1 MVFPLSY
8 GPLLYSTRRVI
19 AKAARSRC
27 NSSMPHAAVD
37 DGWRF
42 ARTGHMKL
50 SPIKEMELAASR
62 VPGVVSLAQ
71 GIPSF
76 DTPEPIKTFVQQ
88 KIAEGACAKYS
99 LSPGLPQLRELIA
112 ESLLREGMHYDPDGE
127 IVVTCG
133 SIEGIAA
140 TLLTLTQ
147 PGDEVLLPSPS
158 YASYQ
163 EVVRMAGCTPR
174 FAPLQEENNFA
185 FDLDAFE
192 RNLSPRTSAILYC
205 NPNNPTGTV
214 FSKEETL
221 ALVELAK
228 RRDLFLI
235 IDEAYKDF
243 VFTKEPYFSP
253 AQLHDVRDRIV
264 RVFTFSKAYG
274 MTGWRVGY
282 VHSDARNIRE
292 ILKVHDALVTCAPV
306 VSQYGALAALEYG
319 ESYIAEFRRA
329 FKERRDRTLEHLD
342 ALSHVFDYQKPEG
355 AYFVFP
361 RVKDSVLRARDSR
374 RLAMHILERAK
385 VALVPGVA
393 FGPSGEAHL
402 RINFGRELTDIDTAF
417 ERLQA
422 YFDARPPFAKQNE
435 TPLIASTATNG
446 VDLMTFEQ
454 RKRSGVR
461 WFFRRLATRYLQ
473 GLARIFLRRKTPLV
487 IAIAGNR
494 GKTVVK
500 RLFGDLFSGHY
511 RVRTNPRSYNTEI
524 GLPLAVLNVELDTSR
539 WWKTLLALLRS
550 TWTALASR
558 EHVDMLVLELGVRR
572 RGDMRQLLQTVH
584 PDIAVLTALT
594 PSYGNDTAGLRIQQE
609 EMRLLCQS
617 MGPRRHLLV
626 EDEDRLLGETVQSSG
641 ASFVPLGAA
650 QWSEN
655 GKGLTLRGETREYAV
670 TRELIGESERVA
682 VQAAVLL
689 AERWTSLSEDDIQQ
703 FLAGEES
710 GVKVQEE

>member
-1 MVFPLSY
+1 
-8 GPLLYSTRRVI
+8 
-19 AKAARSRC
+19 
-27 NSSMPHAAVD
+27 MPNNAVAE
-37 DGWRF
+37 GWRF
-42 ARTGHMKL
+42 PRTERMKL

-88 KIAEGACAKYS
+88 KIAEGSCAKYS

-127 IVVTCG
+127 IIVTCG

-185 FDLDAFE
+185 FDLEAFE
-192 RNLSPRTSAILYC
+192 RRLSPRTSAILYC

-221 ALVELAK
+221 ALVALAE
-228 RRDLFLI
+228 RHGVFLI

-243 VFTKEPYFSP
+243 VFTKEPCFSP
-253 AQLHDVRDRIV
+253 AQFPEARDRIV

-306 VSQYGALAALEYG
+306 VSQYGAIAALEYG
-319 ESYIAEFRRA
+319 EPYIAEFRRA
-329 FKERRDRTLEHLD
+329 FKERRDRTLEQLD
-342 ALSHVFDYQKPEG
+342 ALAHVFDYQKPEG

-361 RVKDSVLRARDSR
+361 RVKDSVSQARDSR
-374 RLAMHILERAK
+374 RLALHILEQAK

-417 ERLQA
+417 ERLQT
-422 YFDARPPFAKQNE
+422 YFRSQLPFSKQTAAPIPAPAPTGE
-435 TPLIASTATNG
+435 TSLIPAESG
-446 VDLMTFEQ
+446 
-454 RKRSGVR
+454 KRSGVR
-461 WFFRRLATRYLQ
+461 RFVRRAAVRYLQ
-473 GLARIFLRRKTPLV
+473 RLSRTFLRRKNPLV

-500 RLFGDLFSGHY
+500 RLFGELLQGRY

-524 GLPLAVLNVELDTSR
+524 GLPLAVLNIELETKR
-539 WWKTLLALLRS
+539 LGKTFLALLRAA
-550 TWTALASR
+550 WTALASQ
-558 EHVDMLVLELGVRR
+558 EAIDVLVLEFGVRG
-572 RGDMRQLLQTVH
+572 RGDMRQLLRTVR

-594 PSYGNDTAGLRIQQE
+594 PSYGNDIEGLRIQQE

-617 MGPRRHLLV
+617 MGSQGQVLV
-626 EDEDRLLGETVQSSG
+626 EDSDRLLHEMVQSVG
-641 ASFVPLGAA
+641 IPFVPLGTL
-650 QWSEN
+650 QWSTN
-655 GKGLTLRGETREYAV
+655 GKGPTLCSEAHEYSV
-670 TRELIGESERVA
+670 TRELVGESERVA

-689 AERWTSLSEDDIQQ
+689 AERWTSLSEADIQR
-703 FLAGEES
+703 FLAGE
-710 GVKVQEE
+710 KHRDEEPTL